1 MDGALPTNDLT
12 QVAQTNTSTDG
23 APQGAG
29 IVQLPA
35 AGGQIRQTVSPNQP
49 VEIRGIDQPPTLLTQ
64 QGDDLVVDFGASG
77 SVILGDY
84 ARLLTQGDA
93 GTLTVGD
100 FLLPPGQLVAALNRE
115 ELLEPAAG
123 PEAGPQGPQGGGAN
137 FNPADIGSLGDG
149 IGASD
154 LLDPTALGFSVPDV
168 EPVFNDEDFVAA
180 AEVGGPAVLPPLVA
194 IDVDV
199 DPETGLRVIKE
210 DTTGT
215 VSFSAQAQGD
225 DLITQIVI
233 SGLDAGPSYDFTA
246 LQGVFPG
253 ATIVIT
259 PDGVIISGL
268 SVQSFQGSF
277 TVTAP
282 ADSDVDLG
290 PVTVTATAVD
300 GVDPTLTTQ
309 DSASADIVIDAVADA
324 GTILGNGDEQP
335 SSGPAYSIGGTAD
348 GTDPH
353 LYEIDLATGATTDLG
368 KLSDSQFDVEG
379 LALNPMDGKL
389 YGAVTTGGNTGMIV
403 IDLNDVENPVFL
415 TVDQDVWADVE
426 GMTFAKDG
434 TLFLVTD
441 ETTVPEQEA
450 LYTADPA
457 TGETTMIGPIDLP
470 ENAKIEGLAFDPLTG
485 SLFLVAGSDRSK
497 DAILHE
503 LDPSTGAVISAMPV
517 LLGDQPLAF
526 LEGFS
531 FDSNGVLWA
540 QGSVTGDIY
549 TIDPTTGQA
558 TFVSNSLSGSDIDD
572 DLESLAIGIC
582 DCERAGPGDIVP
594 VSVTVAF
601 SDLDGSEQ
609 HFVWVEVPGGLTV
622 AGGDLVTLPSG
633 AFPDAPGGATGTF
646 VRVPVDLADLQA
658 APAGQATIEVEFT
671 VPDDLASDV
680 EIDGLTVL
688 AEARETATVGD
699 GNGTSG
705 TEADG
710 GDNVA
715 FTSGEIDVCVKID
728 ADPRLQVGDNDS
740 NDGLSAASASGY
752 AAVAGQ
758 ALQGGGE
765 DDILIGDMGGTR
777 AGDPVNLSYVVD
789 TSNSMSF
796 VNIRPNAQ
804 PADAEQFVISGLP
817 AGTVVKPLGPGRV
830 AVEADADGKV
840 VISDGDVRLLR
851 FQLPDDLLD
860 IGEPPFD
867 ISIQPQRTGPG
878 GFEDIGPAQTYAV
891 DPGQTAL
898 VQAKTGLVDLQDSLL
913 GPGGQLT
920 DPTNVTIQLVTFAGA
935 LMVNQIFTW
944 NGSAFADVGGTELTD
959 AIAAL
964 GANGS
969 TQYEP
974 ALEAVKS
981 FLADGDRHDGAVN
994 QVYFVTDG
1002 ADLDGFQADGFTFG
1016 PIDVAVTAVGVGGTV
1031 VPAELQAVAD
1041 EGNAHSDV
1049 VLVADRGDLATTLGG
1064 QTIALGYEMGDDII
1078 DGGDGDDLIFGDAL
1092 DTDWLLDPVA
1102 AGGLGFAG
1110 GTEGA
1115 GLQNILDYLSTT
1127 LARMPTDGEVMTFIR
1142 DNQARFIEENRDVA
1156 DGGNDVLSGGAGDD
1170 IMLGMGGGDRLD
1182 GGAGSDMLY
1191 GGTGADAFVF
1201 GADSLADST
1210 ANGSFDTIADYALAD
1225 GDVVDLCRA
1234 ARQCGGFGRRRY
1246 RQLRLDRERRAAT

>member
-1 MDGALPTNDLT
+1 MDGALPTSDLT

-23 APQGAG
+23 APQDAG

-35 AGGQIRQTVSPNQP
+35 AGGQVRQSVSPNQP

-137 FNPADIGSLGDG
+137 FNPTEIGNLGDG
-149 IGASD
+149 ISASD
-154 LLDPTALGFSVPDV
+154 LLDPTALSFSLPEPD
-168 EPVFNDEDFVAA
+168 EIFDDEDFVGASEVAA
-180 AEVGGPAVLPPLVA
+180 
-194 IDVDV
+194 
-199 DPETGLRVIKE
+199 
-210 DTTGT
+210 
-215 VSFSAQAQGD
+215 SGD
-225 DLITQIVI
+225 D
-233 SGLDAGPSYDFTA
+233 G
-246 LQGVFPG
+246 
-253 ATIVIT
+253 
-259 PDGVIISGL
+259 
-268 SVQSFQGSF
+268 
-277 TVTAP
+277 
-282 ADSDVDLG
+282 
-290 PVTVTATAVD
+290 
-300 GVDPTLTTQ
+300 
-309 DSASADIVIDAVADA
+309 IDDVADA
-324 GTILGNGDEQP
+324 GTIVIGGEQP
-335 SSGPAYSIGGTAD
+335 SAGPAYSIGGTAD
-348 GTDPH
+348 SKNPH
-353 LYEIDLATGATTDLG
+353 LYEIDLATGATTNLG
-368 KLSDSQFDVEG
+368 QLSDTPFDVEG
-379 LALNPMDGKL
+379 LALNPTDGKL

-403 IDLNDVENPVFL
+403 IDLDDVGNPVFL

-426 GMTFAKDG
+426 GMTFTKDG

-450 LYTADPA
+450 LYTANPA
-457 TGETTMIGPIDLP
+457 TGQTTLIGPIDLP

-485 SLFLVAGSDRSK
+485 GLFLVAGSDRSK

-503 LDPSTGAVISAMPV
+503 LDPSTGAVISALPV
-517 LLGDQPLAF
+517 LLGDEPLAF

-549 TIDPTTGQA
+549 TIDPQTGQA

-582 DCERAGPGDIVP
+582 DCDRAGPGDTFP

-609 HFVWVEVPGGLTV
+609 HFVWVQVPDGLTV

-646 VRVPVDLADLQA
+646 VRVPVALADLQA
-658 APAGQATIEVEFT
+658 VPVGQATVEVEFT
-671 VPDDLASDV
+671 VPDDLAADV
-680 EIDGLTVL
+680 EIDGLLVL
-688 AEARETATVGD
+688 AEARETSNND
-699 GNGTSG
+699 
-705 TEADG
+705 
-710 GDNVA
+710 VA
-715 FTSGEIDVCVKID
+715 FSSGEIDVCVKID
-728 ADPRLQVGDNDS
+728 AEPRLQVGDNGS

-758 ALQGGGE
+758 SLQGGGE

-777 AGDPVNLSYVVD
+777 SGDPVNLSYALD

-796 VNIRPNAQ
+796 VNVRPGAQ

-840 VISDGDVRLLR
+840 VILDGDVRLLR

-867 ISIQPQRTGPG
+867 ITIQPQRSGPG
-878 GFEDIGPAQTYAV
+878 GFEDIGAAQTYSV

-898 VQAKTGLVDLQDSLL
+898 VQAKTGLIDLQDSLL
-913 GPGGQLT
+913 GPGGQLS

-935 LMVNQIFTW
+935 LMVNQVFTW
-944 NGSAFADVGGTELTD
+944 NGSAFADAGGTELTD
-959 AIAAL
+959 AIAAV
-964 GANGS
+964 GASGS

-974 ALEAVKS
+974 PLEAVKA
-981 FLADGDRHDGAVN
+981 FLADGDRHDGALN
-994 QVYFVTDG
+994 QVYFITDG

-1031 VPAELQAVAD
+1031 DPAELQAVAD
-1041 EGNAHSDV
+1041 EGNGHSDV
-1049 VLVADRGDLATTLGG
+1049 VLVADRGDLAATLGG
-1064 QTIALGYEMGDDII
+1064 QTIALGHELGDDII
-1078 DGGDGDDLIFGDAL
+1078 DGGAGDDLIFGDAL

-1102 AGGLGFAG
+1102 SGGLGFAG
-1110 GTEGA
+1110 GTDGA
-1115 GLQNILDYLSTT
+1115 GLQNVLDYLSTT
-1127 LARMPTDGEVMTFIR
+1127 LGRMPTDGEVITFIR
-1142 DNQARFIEENRDVA
+1142 DNQARFIEENRDAA
-1156 DGGNDVLSGGAGDD
+1156 DGGNDVLSGGEGDD
-1170 IMLGMGGGDRLD
+1170 ILLGMGGDDRLD
-1182 GGAGSDMLY
+1182 GGAGLDMLY

-1201 GADSLADST
+1201 GADSLADAT

-1225 GDVVDLCRA
+1225 GDVVDLSALLDSAVVSAGGGIGNFVSIENGGRDLMVDTDGAGGA
-1234 ARQCGGFGRRRY
+1234 AAVKIAEFDGAGVTDVQIY
-1246 RQLRLDRERRAAT
+1246 VDDTASYTV